1 MILRDVRD
9 LDWNQVYE
17 LIEANMLEMQIAL
30 GLKWDRESII
40 NHFKSK
46 SVIIEEQS
54 NNISG
59 FIAYHQNDDVH
70 FIDSL
75 QVTQQYQ
82 NRLVGFRL
90 LKATLLKASA
100 SSKVQKVR
108 CCVFD
113 NNDAKELYFS
123 IGFRELSR
131 SEGILTLEIPIKQL
145 VKRLKLVK
153 T

>member
-30 GLKWDRESII
+30 GLKWDRESIV

-46 SVIIEEQS
+46 SVIVEEQS
-54 NNISG
+54 SNISG
-59 FIAYHQNDDVH
+59 FIAYHHNDDVL

-82 NRLVGFRL
+82 SRLVGFRL
-90 LKATLLKASA
+90 LKAILLKISA

-113 NNDAKELYFS
+113 NNAAKELYFS
-123 IGFRELSR
+123 VGFRKISR
-131 SEGILTLEIPIKQL
+131 SEGVLTLEMPIKQL
-145 VKRLKLVK
+145 VKRFRLAK